1 MRLQIYFWAHIIPF
15 EVFINTI
22 LCLNAGSLNLFNFK
36 INYVLHKVRKIKK
49 TFQKNAYKM
58 EQYHFPFKKNIL
70 MLVLIIICNFSLKYI
85 RCSKCNN
92 VCQIQFKILS

>member
-36 INYVLHKVRKIKK
+36 INYVLHKVRKIK

-58 EQYHFPFKKNIL
+58 EQYRFPFKKNIL
-70 MLVLIIICNFSLKYI
+70 MLVLIIICNFF
-85 RCSKCNN
+85 
-92 VCQIQFKILS
+92 FKIYKVFKV